1 MKNIIFVV
9 MLVLLVSSAVAQ
21 RPSDKSKHKEHFRIE
36 NIVSDLSAS
45 QKKRLNTIYDED
57 HKAIEKLRNEQKTV
71 RDSIQT
77 YIEMSGDHT
86 AQLNP
91 LFDRE
96 SSLQAAISKQ
106 MYATRLRIE
115 DVLTDEQNAQVRKYF
130 KEKKEKDNKNKK
142 TLFRKRKD
150 H

>member
-1 MKNIIFVV
+1 MKNIIFVI

-21 RPSDKSKHKEHFRIE
+21 RPSDKIKHKEQFRIE

-45 QKKRLNTIYDED
+45 QKKRLNTIYDEV

-130 KEKKEKDNKNKK
+130 KEKKENEY
-142 TLFRKRKD
+142 
-150 H
+150 

>member
-91 LFDRE
+91 LFERE

-150 H
+150 Q

>member
-57 HKAIEKLRNEQKTV
+57 HKAIEKLRNEQKTL

-150 H
+150 Q

>member
-86 AQLNP
+86 TQLNP

-106 MYATRLRIE
+106 MYATRLHIE
-115 DVLTDEQNAQVRKYF
+115 EVLTDEQNAQVRKYF
-130 KEKKEKDNKNKK
+130 KEKKEKDNNNKK

-150 H
+150 Q